1 MSDDPAYSS
10 AAPASSPPEDDGTK
24 KRDLGK
30 RFNRRNRTGRP
41 LGTRPRFIRERERLM
56 KELGGDPPHV
66 ALLKIGRDDK
76 IDLSMRTSALAAC
89 AAFFAPKYGPLPP
102 PRFLADA
109 PDLGRLTDASSAVV
123 FVASVVESAR
133 TGKLDAEWMRLFID
147 AADVYV
153 RLRERVELETEVEKH
168 RELALAAE

>member
-1 MSDDPAYSS
+1 MADQPIPPPSDDA
-10 AAPASSPPEDDGTK
+10 DTK
-24 KRDLGK
+24 NQFLGK

-76 IDLSMRTSALAAC
+76 IELAMRTSALAA
-89 AAFFAPKYGPLPP
+89 AAPFFAPKYGPMPP
-102 PRFLADA
+102 PRFLAEA
-109 PDLGRLTDASSAVV
+109 PDLGRLTDAASAVV
-123 FVASVVESAR
+123 FVASVVECAR
-133 TGKLDAEWMRLFID
+133 TGKLDAEWTRLFLD
-147 AADVYV
+147 AADVFV
-153 RLRERVELETEVEKH
+153 RLRDKVELEVEVERH